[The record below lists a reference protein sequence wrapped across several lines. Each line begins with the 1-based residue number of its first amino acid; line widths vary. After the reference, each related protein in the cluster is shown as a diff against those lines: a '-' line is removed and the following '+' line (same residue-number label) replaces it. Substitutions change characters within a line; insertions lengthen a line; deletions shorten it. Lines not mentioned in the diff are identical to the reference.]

1 MTNAHKYANYVDF
14 ALDFIPL
21 ARENGTAFA
30 IVRVERAI
38 DICQTLNGFT
48 IGANSIAIKNE
59 FLEETLADIESAKED
74 NSSIIITLFDNGE
87 LICEKA
93 MSDSSAYVD
102 NVVYLV
108 ECGVDG
114 ISLPHH
120 SKISLIQFNN
130 D

>member
-1 MTNAHKYANYVDF
+1 MHQPTS
-14 ALDFIPL
+14 LL
-21 ARENGTAFA
+21 AQYGQDA

-59 FLEETLADIESAKED
+59 FLEETLEDIESAKED

-120 SKISLIQFNN
+120 SKISFIDF
-130 D
+130 